1 MRSRSLL
8 TATATATS
16 SDNSAANANSR
27 TADARDDH
35 QQQQQEEEQSS
46 SHSGIYNKYN
56 ASTSAGFSVNAS
68 SGLGHPQQH
77 PRLPRQQSYLALAI
91 PSTPPIHER
100 REYINTIVAGSD
112 DDLTLFPSSSSSSAA
127 IPDKT
132 GLAAKPVSTSTSSLS
147 SSSMATLSH
156 RQSLSTLLPPLLFL
170 LVLFV
175 ISLTAIYFA
184 ISTIPLKLPH
194 NVSEIRLQTI
204 ALRDYSR
211 IGLSQGLHVSAVL
224 SALFV
229 FKQAFSVPGSIL
241 VNILFGSLYGTVSL
255 SLNSSCDLRG

>member
-8 TATATATS
+8 TATAL
-16 SDNSAANANSR
+16 SDSSAANANSR
-27 TADARDDH
+27 TADLRDD
-35 QQQQQEEEQSS
+35 QLQQQQEEEQSG
-46 SHSGIYNKYN
+46 HSAIYNKYN

-77 PRLPRQQSYLALAI
+77 PRLPRQQSYLALSI

-100 REYINTIVAGSD
+100 REYINTRVAGSD
-112 DDLTLFPSSSSSSAA
+112 DDLTLFPSTSSSAAA

-132 GLAAKPVSTSTSSLS
+132 GLAGKPISTSTSSLHSS
-147 SSSMATLSH
+147 SSSMPTLSH

-241 VNILFGSLYGTVSL
+241 VNILFGSLYGTVRL
-255 SLNSSCDLRG
+255 SLKYFL